1 MIGGLMKTTSRFAI
15 AAAAGLF
22 AGGIALSPA
31 NAADLGGD
39 CCADLEERVAELEA
53 TTVRKGNRK
62 VSLNLSGHVNK
73 MIMFWDDGINQ
84 DVYVVD
90 NDESETRFRL
100 TGDASIAPGWSA
112 GFIVEIE
119 VESAS
124 SDTVDQR
131 SDGRFVENGDGIV
144 NNRRASFHVRN
155 DQLGK
160 LTIGYDSPATDSIIS
175 LNLADNPIADSDYEW
190 GNGFFLARPQG
201 SLGCTGAACRTG
213 LIMNDIAPN
222 LDTRRGDVVR
232 YDSPSLFGLVISASW
247 GEDDLADVAV
257 RFKKEWNSIRMV
269 AGVGYL
275 WDTDETETFVGRNN
289 AGLTNI
295 TVCPNATVNTT
306 IIANCVDE
314 RQDLEEFKGSASL
327 MHVPTGV
334 FAHAA
339 FVHQQY
345 GVSNTQS
352 ALRASAFPSTVTGQ
366 QAQDGTMWYLQAGVK
381 RRLLMPNA
389 GATTLYVEYQQYQ
402 DFGVGRDADS
412 LLGLNPVPGCGAAVA
427 VVTDTACSEVTDS
440 GMSMWGIGIVQDI
453 DPAAMKVYAAL
464 RLFDPTVRA
473 ATVANAPPLPN
484 NGPAG
489 ADVSLEEF
497 MTIAVGGKIE
507 F

>member
-73 MIMFWDDGINQ
+73 MIMYWDDEINN

-100 TGDASIAPGWSA
+100 TGAASIAPGWSA
-112 GFIVEIE
+112 GFIIEIE

-131 SDGRFVENGDGIV
+131 FDGRQRENDDGIV
-144 NNRRASFHVRN
+144 NNRRASFHVKN

-190 GNGFFLARPQG
+190 GNSFLLARPQG
-201 SLGCTGAACRTG
+201 SLGCTGAACRSGVT
-213 LIMNDIAPN
+213 MNTIAPN

-232 YDSPSLFGLVISASW
+232 YDSPSLFGLVISAAW

-269 AGVGYL
+269 AGLGYL
-275 WDTDETETFVGRNN
+275 WDTDEGEGGPSS
-289 AGLTNI
+289 AI
-295 TVCPNATVNTT
+295 ACPNPSVSGNPIVGNPTR
-306 IIANCVDE
+306 NCVNE
-314 RQDLEEFKGSASL
+314 RQDVEEFKGSASA
-327 MHVPTGV
+327 MHVPTGLY
-334 FAHAA
+334 AHAA
-339 FVHQQY
+339 FTHQQY
-345 GVSNTQS
+345 GRSNSQ
-352 ALRASAFPSTVTGQ
+352 APLVASTYPSVVTGQ
-366 QAQDGTMWYLQAGVK
+366 QANDGTMWYLQAGVK

-389 GATTLYVEYQQYQ
+389 GATTLYAEYQQFH
-402 DFGVGRDADS
+402 DFGVGGSADT
-412 LLGLNPVPGCGAAVA
+412 LLGLNANAPTGCGAVA
-427 VVTDTACSEVTDS
+427 PAIVGTACSEVTDS
-440 GMSMWGIGIVQDI
+440 QMSMWGVGIVQDI

-464 RLFDPTVRA
+464 RLWDPTVRA
-473 ATVANAPPLPN
+473 ANVPNAAPLAD

-489 ADVSLEEF
+489 TDVSLEDF
-497 MTIAVGGKIE
+497 WAIAVGGKIE